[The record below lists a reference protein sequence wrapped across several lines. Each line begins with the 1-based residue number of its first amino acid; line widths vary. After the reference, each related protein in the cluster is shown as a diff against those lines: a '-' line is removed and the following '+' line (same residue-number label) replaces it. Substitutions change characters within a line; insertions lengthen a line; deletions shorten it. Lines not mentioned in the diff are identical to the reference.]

1 MCVYGSVPF
10 RASPSPSP
18 IHYLGH
24 CCDIHQSLYVK
35 YMFVVRSKS
44 LMRDLNM
51 GILVYMWMPVPM
63 SGIYIYVYM
72 YIYNIYTI
80 HWDVTEIL
88 YTIVC
93 VSCDL

>member
-1 MCVYGSVPF
+1 
-10 RASPSPSP
+10 
-18 IHYLGH
+18 
-24 CCDIHQSLYVK
+24 
-35 YMFVVRSKS
+35 
-44 LMRDLNM
+44 M

-80 HWDVTEIL
+80 YWDVTEIL

>member
-1 MCVYGSVPF
+1 
-10 RASPSPSP
+10 
-18 IHYLGH
+18 
-24 CCDIHQSLYVK
+24 
-35 YMFVVRSKS
+35 
-44 LMRDLNM
+44 M